1 MEQKY
6 KEVMDIV
13 YIEEKENEELLINNI
28 KRTLKIIEK
37 LNDVEVD
44 LSLEPLNYVNETFE
58 NAMRSDKKNYH
69 NNKNLQ
75 VDENNYFVVGK

>member
-44 LSLEPLNYVNETFE
+44 LSLAPLNYVNETFE
-58 NAMRSDKKNYH
+58 NALRSDKKNYH